1 MLSRFDSRPMNTTPS
16 HQLDITLAVVLALI
30 VLPETLEAAIQYSGG
45 CALVPNDRNAQT
57 QL

>member
-1 MLSRFDSRPMNTTPS
+1 MNTTPS